1 MNLLFWIIPATLLG
15 AVLSALLA
23 SVLLLFPTRIRTLL
37 LPSLVSFAIGAL
49 LGAAFLDLLPEALHS
64 AGPSQV
70 QGVGLAIALGV
81 LGFFLLEK
89 LAFWHHGHEGH
100 LDHDELR
107 KHAAGTMI
115 LVGTGLHNL
124 LDGVLLG
131 ATFLT
136 SVHLG
141 VVLAIAIIA
150 HQIPQQVGDIS
161 VLLSAG
167 VARGRALLL
176 SALSGATMV
185 VGGLAAWLLL
195 GTVQAYIPYVLAIA
209 AASLIYV
216 AVADLIPGLHRK
228 TGFRDSLMQV
238 IFIALGS
245 ASIGAKC
252 STLIHA
258 RRASSE
264 PPCIQ
269 MSMTLRWY
277 NGR

>member
-1 MNLLFWIIPATLLG
+1 MHAELLFWIIPATLLG

-23 SVLLLFPTRIRTLL
+23 SVLLLFPASTRTLL

-49 LGAAFLDLLPEALHS
+49 LGAAFLDLLPEAVKS
-64 AGPSQV
+64 AAPDRV

-100 LDHDELR
+100 TDHDELR
-107 KHAAGTMI
+107 QHAAGTMI

-136 SVHLG
+136 SVHMG

-161 VLLSAG
+161 VLLSTG

-185 VGGLAAWLLL
+185 VGGVAAFFLL
-195 GTVQAYIPYVLAIA
+195 GSLQAYIPYVLAIA

-216 AVADLIPGLHRK
+216 AVADLIPGLHKHEGARLSVL
-228 TGFRDSLMQV
+228 TVVLIAAGIGLIYV
-238 IFIALGS
+238 IQTALG
-245 ASIGAKC
+245 G
-252 STLIHA
+252 
-258 RRASSE
+258 
-264 PPCIQ
+264 
-269 MSMTLRWY
+269 
-277 NGR
+277 

>member
-1 MNLLFWIIPATLLG
+1 MHTELLLWIIPATLLG

-23 SVLLLFPTRIRTLL
+23 SVLLLFPQQSRMLL
-37 LPSLVSFAIGAL
+37 VPKLVSFAVGAL
-49 LGAAFLDLLPEALHS
+49 LGAAFLDLLPEAVKS
-64 AGPSQV
+64 AAPGQV

-100 LDHDELR
+100 TEHEDLR
-107 KHAAGTMI
+107 RHAAGTMI

-136 SVHLG
+136 SVHMG

-161 VLLSAG
+161 VQLQAG

-176 SALSGATMV
+176 SVLSGATMV
-185 VGGLAAWLLL
+185 VGGIAALFLL
-195 GTVQAYIPYVLAIA
+195 GGLQGVIPYVLAIA

-216 AVADLIPGLHRK
+216 AVADLIPGLHRHE
-228 TGFRDSLMQV
+228 GARLSLLTV
-238 IFIALGS
+238 VLIAAG
-245 ASIGAKC
+245 IGLIYGIQ
-252 STLIHA
+252 TLL
-258 RRASSE
+258 
-264 PPCIQ
+264 P
-269 MSMTLRWY
+269 
-277 NGR
+277 G

>member
-1 MNLLFWIIPATLLG
+1 MQPSLLLWIIPATLVG
-15 AVLSALLA
+15 AALSALLA
-23 SVLLLFPTRIRTLL
+23 SVLLLFPQRSRTLL
-37 LPSLVSFAIGAL
+37 VPKLVSFAVGAL
-49 LGAAFLDLLPEALHS
+49 LGAAFLDLLPEAVKS
-64 AGPSQV
+64 AAPGQV
-70 QGVGLAIALGV
+70 QDVGLAIALGV

-100 LDHDELR
+100 TGHEDLR
-107 KHAAGTMI
+107 RHAAGTMI

-161 VLLSAG
+161 VLLQSG

-176 SALSGATMV
+176 SALSGTTMV
-185 VGGLAAWLLL
+185 VGGVAALFLL
-195 GTVQAYIPYVLAIA
+195 GDLRDFIPYVLAIA

-216 AVADLIPGLHRK
+216 AVADLIPGLHRHE
-228 TGFRDSLMQV
+228 GARLSLLTVVLIAAGIGLIWV
-238 IFIALGS
+238 IQTALG
-245 ASIGAKC
+245 G
-252 STLIHA
+252 
-258 RRASSE
+258 
-264 PPCIQ
+264 
-269 MSMTLRWY
+269 
-277 NGR
+277 

>member
-1 MNLLFWIIPATLLG
+1 MQLSLLFWIIPATLLG

-23 SVLLLFPTRIRTLL
+23 SVLLLFPPRTRTML

-49 LGAAFLDLLPEALHS
+49 LGAAFLDLLPEAVKS
-64 AGPSQV
+64 AAPDRV

-100 LDHDELR
+100 TDHDELR
-107 KHAAGTMI
+107 QHAAGTMI

-136 SVHLG
+136 SVHMG

-161 VLLSAG
+161 VLLSTG

-185 VGGLAAWLLL
+185 VGGVAAFFLL
-195 GTVQAYIPYVLAIA
+195 GSLQAYIPYVLAIA

-216 AVADLIPGLHRK
+216 AVADLIPGLHRHEGARLSVL
-228 TGFRDSLMQV
+228 TVVLIAAGIGLIWV
-238 IFIALGS
+238 IQTALG
-245 ASIGAKC
+245 G
-252 STLIHA
+252 
-258 RRASSE
+258 
-264 PPCIQ
+264 
-269 MSMTLRWY
+269 
-277 NGR
+277 

>member
-1 MNLLFWIIPATLLG
+1 MTANPLLWIIPATLLG

-23 SVLLLFPTRIRTLL
+23 SVLLVFPETLRRVL
-37 LPSLVSFAIGAL
+37 LPRLVSFAVGAL
-49 LGAAFLDLLPEALHS
+49 LGAAFLDLLPEALRAA
-64 AGPSQV
+64 AGQA

-100 LDHDELR
+100 MDHEELR
-107 KHAAGTMI
+107 RHAAGTMI

-131 ATFLT
+131 ATFL
-136 SVHLG
+136 VNMHLG
-141 VVLAIAIIA
+141 VVLAIAVIA

-167 VARGRALLL
+167 VPRRRALLL

-185 VGGLAAWLLL
+185 VGGLAAWVLLSTL
-195 GTVQAYIPYVLAIA
+195 QGYIPYVLAIA

-216 AVADLIPGLHRK
+216 AVADLIPGLHRHEGARLSFL
-228 TGFRDSLMQV
+228 TVGLIAAGILLIYV
-238 IFIALGS
+238 IQAALG
-245 ASIGAKC
+245 G
-252 STLIHA
+252 
-258 RRASSE
+258 
-264 PPCIQ
+264 
-269 MSMTLRWY
+269 
-277 NGR
+277 

>member
-1 MNLLFWIIPATLLG
+1 MHTELLFWIVPATLLG
-15 AVLSALLA
+15 ALLSALLA
-23 SVLLLFPTRIRTLL
+23 SVLLLFPARTRTLL

-49 LGAAFLDLLPEALHS
+49 LGAAFLDLLPEAIK
-64 AGPSQV
+64 AAAPVQV

-100 LDHDELR
+100 TDHDELR
-107 KHAAGTMI
+107 EHAAGTMI

-141 VVLAIAIIA
+141 VVLAIAVIA

-167 VARGRALLL
+167 AARGRALML

-185 VGGLAAWLLL
+185 VGGLVAWALM
-195 GTVQAYIPYVLAIA
+195 GEVQAYMPYVLAIA

-216 AVADLIPGLHRK
+216 AVADLIPGLHRHEGARLSML
-228 TGFRDSLMQV
+228 TVVLIAAGIGLIWV
-238 IFIALGS
+238 IQTALG
-245 ASIGAKC
+245 G
-252 STLIHA
+252 
-258 RRASSE
+258 
-264 PPCIQ
+264 
-269 MSMTLRWY
+269 
-277 NGR
+277 

>member
-1 MNLLFWIIPATLLG
+1 MQTELLFWIIPATLLG

-23 SVLLLFPTRIRTLL
+23 SVLLLFPAGTRKLL
-37 LPSLVSFAIGAL
+37 LPSLVSFAVGAL
-49 LGAAFLDLLPEALHS
+49 LGAAFLDLLPEAVKS
-64 AGPSQV
+64 AAPDQV
-70 QGVGLAIALGV
+70 RGVGLAIALGV

-100 LDHDELR
+100 TDYDELR
-107 KHAAGTMI
+107 QHAAGTMI

-131 ATFLT
+131 ATFLS
-136 SVHLG
+136 SVHMG
-141 VVLAIAIIA
+141 VVLAVAVIA

-185 VGGLAAWLLL
+185 LGGVAAFFLL
-195 GTVQAYIPYVLAIA
+195 GSLQSYIPYVLAIA

-216 AVADLIPGLHRK
+216 AVADLIPGLHRHEGARLSFL
-228 TGFRDSLMQV
+228 TV
-238 IFIALGS
+238 ILIAAGIGLIWVIQTALG
-245 ASIGAKC
+245 G
-252 STLIHA
+252 
-258 RRASSE
+258 
-264 PPCIQ
+264 
-269 MSMTLRWY
+269 
-277 NGR
+277 

>member
-1 MNLLFWIIPATLLG
+1 MITDPLLWILPATLLG

-23 SVLLLFPTRIRTLL
+23 SVLLLFPASTRGLL
-37 LPSLVSFAIGAL
+37 LPRLVSFAVGAL
-49 LGAAFLDLLPEALHS
+49 LGAAFLDLLPEAIHS
-64 AGPSQV
+64 ALPSQV

-100 LDHDELR
+100 MSHDELR
-107 KHAAGTMI
+107 QQAAGTMI

-161 VLLSAG
+161 VLLAAG
-167 VARGRALLL
+167 VRRGRALLL

-185 VGGLAAWLLL
+185 VGGIAAWLLSGAL
-195 GTVQAYIPYVLAIA
+195 QGYMPYVLAIA

-216 AVADLIPGLHRK
+216 AVADLIPGLHRHEGARVSFL
-228 TGFRDSLMQV
+228 TVILIAAGIGLIYLIQSL
-238 IFIALGS
+238 
-245 ASIGAKC
+245 IG
-252 STLIHA
+252 
-258 RRASSE
+258 
-264 PPCIQ
+264 
-269 MSMTLRWY
+269 
-277 NGR
+277 G

>member
-1 MNLLFWIIPATLLG
+1 
-15 AVLSALLA
+15 
-23 SVLLLFPTRIRTLL
+23 
-37 LPSLVSFAIGAL
+37 VSFAIGAL
-49 LGAAFLDLLPEALHS
+49 LGAAFLDLLPEAIK
-64 AGPSQV
+64 AAAPGQV

-100 LDHDELR
+100 MDHDELR
-107 KHAAGTMI
+107 QHAAGTMI

-136 SVHLG
+136 DVHLG

-167 VARGRALLL
+167 LPRGRALML
-176 SALSGATMV
+176 SVLSGGTMV
-185 VGGLAAWLLL
+185 VGGVAAWTFM
-195 GTVQAYIPYVLAIA
+195 GEVQAFMPYVLAIA

-216 AVADLIPGLHRK
+216 AVADLIPGLHRHEGARLSML
-228 TGFRDSLMQV
+228 TV
-238 IFIALGS
+238 ILIGAGIGLIWVIQAALG
-245 ASIGAKC
+245 G
-252 STLIHA
+252 
-258 RRASSE
+258 
-264 PPCIQ
+264 
-269 MSMTLRWY
+269 
-277 NGR
+277 

>member
-1 MNLLFWIIPATLLG
+1 MQPNPLLWILPATLLG
-15 AVLSALLA
+15 AILSALLA
-23 SVLLLFPTRIRTLL
+23 SVLLLFPQKLRTLL
-37 LPSLVSFAIGAL
+37 LPRLVSFAVGAL
-49 LGAAFLDLLPEALHS
+49 LGAAFLDLLPEALHG
-64 AGPSQV
+64 AAPAQV

-107 KHAAGTMI
+107 RHAAGTMI

-124 LDGVLLG
+124 MDGVLLG
-131 ATFLT
+131 ATFLS

-161 VLLSAG
+161 VLLAG
-167 VARGRALLL
+167 GVRRGRALLL

-185 VGGLAAWLLL
+185 VGGVGAWFLL
-195 GTVQAYIPYVLAIA
+195 GAVQGYLPYVLAIA

-216 AVADLIPGLHRK
+216 AVADLIPGLHRHE
-228 TGFRDSLMQV
+228 GARLSLLTV
-238 IFIALGS
+238 LLIAAG
-245 ASIGAKC
+245 IG
-252 STLIHA
+252 LIYVTQTA
-258 RRASSE
+258 
-264 PPCIQ
+264 I
-269 MSMTLRWY
+269 
-277 NGR
+277 GG

>member
-1 MNLLFWIIPATLLG
+1 MAANPLLWIIPATLLG

-23 SVLLLFPTRIRTLL
+23 SVLLVFPGEWRRLL
-37 LPSLVSFAIGAL
+37 LPRLVSFAVGAL
-49 LGAAFLDLLPEALHS
+49 LGAAFLDLLPEALRGA
-64 AGPSQV
+64 AGQA
-70 QGVGLAIALGV
+70 QNVGLAIALGV
-81 LGFFLLEK
+81 LAFFLLEK

-107 KHAAGTMI
+107 QQAAGTMI

-136 SVHLG
+136 NVRLG

-167 VARGRALLL
+167 LGRRRALLL

-185 VGGLAAWLLL
+185 LGGLTAWALLSA
-195 GTVQAYIPYVLAIA
+195 VQGYMPYVLAIA

-216 AVADLIPGLHRK
+216 AVADLIPGLHRHE
-228 TGFRDSLMQV
+228 GARLSLLTVALIAAGIGLIWV
-238 IFIALGS
+238 IQTALG
-245 ASIGAKC
+245 G
-252 STLIHA
+252 
-258 RRASSE
+258 
-264 PPCIQ
+264 
-269 MSMTLRWY
+269 
-277 NGR
+277 

>member
-1 MNLLFWIIPATLLG
+1 MHTELLLWIIPATLLG
-15 AVLSALLA
+15 ALLSALLA
-23 SVLLLFPTRIRTLL
+23 SALLLFPARTRTLL

-49 LGAAFLDLLPEALHS
+49 LGAAFLDLLPEAIK
-64 AGPSQV
+64 AAAPAQV

-100 LDHDELR
+100 MDHDELR
-107 KHAAGTMI
+107 QHAAGTMI

-167 VARGRALLL
+167 LPRGRALML
-176 SALSGATMV
+176 SVLSGVTMV
-185 VGGLAAWLLL
+185 VGGLAAWALM
-195 GTVQAYIPYVLAIA
+195 GEVQAYMPYVLAIA

-216 AVADLIPGLHRK
+216 AVADLIPGLHRHEGARLSML
-228 TGFRDSLMQV
+228 TVVLIAAGIGLIWV
-238 IFIALGS
+238 IQTALG
-245 ASIGAKC
+245 G
-252 STLIHA
+252 
-258 RRASSE
+258 
-264 PPCIQ
+264 
-269 MSMTLRWY
+269 
-277 NGR
+277 

>member
-1 MNLLFWIIPATLLG
+1 MQLLLWIIPATLAG

-23 SVLLLFPTRIRTLL
+23 SVLLLFPAQTRTRL

-49 LGAAFLDLLPEALHS
+49 LGAAFLDLLPEAVKS
-64 AGPSQV
+64 AAPDQV

-100 LDHDELR
+100 VGHEELR

-136 SVHLG
+136 SVHMG

-185 VGGLAAWLLL
+185 IGGIAAFFLLSSL
-195 GTVQAYIPYVLAIA
+195 QHYIPYVLAVA

-216 AVADLIPGLHRK
+216 AVADLIPGLHRHE
-228 TGFRDSLMQV
+228 
-238 IFIALGS
+238 
-245 ASIGAKC
+245 GARL
-252 STLIHA
+252 SVLTVTLIA
-258 RRASSE
+258 AG
-264 PPCIQ
+264 IGLIYVMQ
-269 MSMTLRWY
+269 TVL
-277 NGR
+277 GG

>member
-1 MNLLFWIIPATLLG
+1 MAANPLFWIIPATLLG

-23 SVLLLFPTRIRTLL
+23 SVLLLFPQRTRTLL
-37 LPSLVSFAIGAL
+37 LPRLVSFAVGAL
-49 LGAAFLDLLPEALHS
+49 LGAAFLDLLPEALHN

-100 LDHDELR
+100 MDHDELR
-107 KHAAGTMI
+107 RHAAGTMI

-141 VVLAIAIIA
+141 IVLAIAVIA

-161 VLLSAG
+161 VLLSGG
-167 VARGRALLL
+167 VQRGRALLL

-185 VGGLAAWLLL
+185 VGGVAAYFLL
-195 GTVQAYIPYVLAIA
+195 GAVQGYIPYVLAIA

-216 AVADLIPGLHRK
+216 AVADLIPGLHRHEGARLSFL
-228 TGFRDSLMQV
+228 TVVL
-238 IFIALGS
+238 
-245 ASIGAKC
+245 IGAGIG
-252 STLIHA
+252 LIWI
-258 RRASSE
+258 
-264 PPCIQ
+264 IQ
-269 MSMTLRWY
+269 SLI
-277 NGR
+277 GG

>member
-1 MNLLFWIIPATLLG
+1 MQPNPLLWIIPATLLG
-15 AVLSALLA
+15 AILSALLA
-23 SVLLLFPTRIRTLL
+23 SVLLLFPQKLRTLL
-37 LPSLVSFAIGAL
+37 LPRLVSFAVGAL
-49 LGAAFLDLLPEALHS
+49 LGAAFLDLLPEALHG
-64 AGPSQV
+64 AEPAQV

-107 KHAAGTMI
+107 RHAAGTMI

-124 LDGVLLG
+124 MDGVLLG
-131 ATFLT
+131 ATFLS

-161 VLLSAG
+161 VLLAG
-167 VARGRALLL
+167 GVRRSRALLL

-185 VGGLAAWLLL
+185 VGGVGAWSLL
-195 GTVQAYIPYVLAIA
+195 GAVQGYLPYVLAIA

-216 AVADLIPGLHRK
+216 AVADLIPGLHRHEGARLSVL
-228 TGFRDSLMQV
+228 TVL
-238 IFIALGS
+238 L
-245 ASIGAKC
+245 IGAGIG
-252 STLIHA
+252 LIYV
-258 RRASSE
+258 
-264 PPCIQ
+264 IQ
-269 MSMTLRWY
+269 TVI
-277 NGR
+277 GG